1 MRKMLKNKKGFTL
14 VELMIVVVI
23 MAILVAV
30 AIPIYNAV
38 TKGVEKN
45 ACQANMR
52 VITENFN
59 AFPMTGNNGGAFNWG
74 DIEGTYTL
82 DGATNTVTSSA
93 TGTGAPTTEQLAEF
107 AGMFKEGLPVCPTD
121 DDADY
126 TIEVADDTFTV
137 HCNCNEEGIDHNADA
152 DAGEGEGGGA

>member
-52 VITENFN
+52 VITDNFS
-59 AFPMTGNNGGAFNWG
+59 AFQMTGNNGGAYSWTKLAGEHDLSALPTTG
-74 DIEGTYTL
+74 DI
-82 DGATNTVTSSA
+82 DW
-93 TGTGAPTTEQLAEF
+93 AEF
-107 AGMFKEGLPVCPTD
+107 KAMFKEGIPVCPTD
-121 DDADY
+121 DKPY
-126 TIEVADDTFTV
+126 TLTV
-137 HCNCNEEGIDHNADA
+137 NEGGGFDVTCNCEVEGVDHNADA
-152 DAGEGEGGGA
+152 DADEDEGGGAGGGAGSGT

>member
-38 TKGVEKN
+38 TAGVEKN

-52 VITENFN
+52 VITDNFS
-59 AFPMTGNNGGAFNWG
+59 AFQMTGNNGGAYSWT
-74 DIEGTYTL
+74 DLAEGSPYDL
-82 DGATNTVTSSA
+82 DAL
-93 TGTGAPTTEQLAEF
+93 PTTGDVDWAEF
-107 AGMFKEGLPVCPTD
+107 KAMFKEGIPVCPTD
-121 DDADY
+121 DKPY
-126 TIEVADDTFTV
+126 TLTV
-137 HCNCNEEGIDHNADA
+137 NAGGGFDVTCNCEVEGVDHNADA
-152 DAGEGEGGGA
+152 DAGGDEGGGAGGGSGT

>member
-38 TKGVEKN
+38 TAGVEKN

-52 VITENFN
+52 IITDNFN
-59 AFPMTGNNGGAFNWG
+59 AFQMTGNNGGAFNWD
-74 DIEGTYTL
+74 DIEGTYTF
-82 DGATNTVTSSA
+82 DAEAGAVTTTA
-93 TGTGAPTTEQLAEF
+93 TGDGAPTTEQLTTL
-107 AGMFKEGLPVCPTD
+107 AGMFQEGLPACPTD
-121 DDADY
+121 DSDY
-126 TIEVADDTFTV
+126 TLTVADGTFDV
-137 HCNCNEEGIDHNADA
+137 QCNCADEGVNHNA
-152 DAGEGEGGGA
+152 E

>member
-59 AFPMTGNNGGAFNWG
+59 AFQMTGNNGGAFNWG

-82 DGATNTVTSSA
+82 NGATDTVTSSA
-93 TGTGAPTTEQLAEF
+93 TGDGAPTTEQLAEF
-107 AGMFKEGLPVCPTD
+107 ADMFKEGLPVCPTD
-121 DDADY
+121 DADY
-126 TIEVADDTFTV
+126 TITVGDDTFTV
-137 HCNCNEEGIDHNADA
+137 HCNCAEEGIDHNADA
-152 DAGEGEGGGA
+152 DAGAGEGSGT

>member
-38 TKGVEKN
+38 TAGVEQN

-59 AFPMTGNNGGAFNWG
+59 AFQMTGDDGGAFNW
-74 DIEGTYTL
+74 DDLAGTYTL
-82 DGATNTVTSSA
+82 DAA
-93 TGTGAPTTEQLAEF
+93 TGTVTGGTNADVDWTGF
-107 AGMFKEGLPVCPTD
+107 VDMFQEGLPVCPTD
-121 DDADY
+121 DANYSMTVDADGGV
-126 TIEVADDTFTV
+126 TVACTG
-137 HCNCNEEGIDHNADA
+137 EAAADHNA
-152 DAGEGEGGGA
+152 E

>member
-38 TKGVEKN
+38 TAGVEKN

-52 VITENFN
+52 VITDNFN
-59 AFPMTGNNGGAFNWG
+59 AFQMTGNNGGAFNWNAM
-74 DIEGTYTL
+74 EGTYTF
-82 DGATNTVTSSA
+82 DAADDKVTTTA
-93 TGTGAPTTEQLAEF
+93 TGTSAPTEDQLATL
-107 AGMFKEGLPVCPTD
+107 AGMFQEGLPACPTD
-121 DDADY
+121 DSDY
-126 TIEVADDTFTV
+126 TLTVADGTFTV
-137 HCNCNEEGIDHNADA
+137 QCNCTEEGVDHNA
-152 DAGEGEGGGA
+152 E